1 MNPAELTIAELRER
15 LRQGDEPASPQL
27 LGKLRRDPRCGVREL
42 ADVLERRR
50 AERRE
55 ARARLDAL
63 LAFERALWRAGVE
76 RLAGVD
82 EAGMGPLAG
91 PVVAAAVVFPP
102 GTEIEGVDD
111 SKRLDP
117 EVREEVAARI
127 DEAATGVGVG
137 AAEVAEVDEL
147 NVYHAGLLAM
157 RRAVEALPAT
167 PQHLLVDARAIPDL
181 DIAQNAFDGG
191 DGLSFSIAAASVVA
205 KVRRDRLMVELDGR
219 YPEYGFA
226 SHKGYATPEHQ
237 EAIRSHGPCPA
248 HRRSYSFVRQLC
260 GEFGDAFYELQERL
274 DGASDREVL
283 SSFEDELA
291 ARRDELAEEEYRKL
305 RVLLGRRWKA
315 VGSA

>member
-15 LRQGDEPASPQL
+15 LLQGDEPVSPQL
-27 LGKLRRDPRCGVREL
+27 LGKLRRDPRCGVRDL

-55 ARARLDAL
+55 ARARLDAM
-63 LAFERALWRAGVE
+63 LAFERALWGAGVE
-76 RLAGVD
+76 RLGGVD

-117 EVREEVAARI
+117 EVREELAGRI
-127 DEAATGVGVG
+127 GEAAAGVGVG
-137 AAEVAEVDEL
+137 AAEVAEIDEL

-167 PQHLLVDARAIPDL
+167 PEHLLVDARTIPDL
-181 DIAQNAFDGG
+181 EIAQNAFEGG
-191 DGLSFSIAAASVVA
+191 DRLSFSIAAASIVA
-205 KVRRDRLMVELDGR
+205 KVRRDRLMIELDGR

-237 EAIRSHGPCPA
+237 QAIRSHGPCPA
-248 HRRSYSFVRQLC
+248 HRSSYAFIRQLC
-260 GEFGDAFYELQERL
+260 GEFGDAFYELHERL
-274 DGASDREVL
+274 DGASDR
-283 SSFEDELA
+283 DELDGFEEELG

-305 RVLLGRRWKA
+305 RALLGRRWKA
-315 VGSA
+315 VSST